1 MQEKQD
7 IFQTYLPDSLIT
19 HLNGEMQEEDRKQ
32 MQALREQLQKQNAE
46 KLAEMNA

>member
-1 MQEKQD
+1 M
-7 IFQTYLPDSLIT
+7 IT

-46 KLAEMNA
+46 KLAEMNAQEAELEKAILL